1 MRKLVITAF
10 SLIGAFSALP
20 ASGQS
25 TGTLS
30 VSGTSTVKAWTC
42 TSTQF
47 EVKVMPATAAAA
59 KVLAGEKAVDAVAGT
74 FPVASLDCR
83 NGTMNEHMRNTL
95 KAKANPAVLFELLS
109 YDIERASPG
118 ATVQARGKLT
128 IAGSTQPVE
137 MKVMVTEAPGGG
149 LRFRGE
155 REILLTA
162 FGMKPPS
169 LMMGTMKVGDKVK
182 VSYDIVIA
190 R

>member
-1 MRKLVITAF
+1 MRKIIVTAF
-10 SLIGAFSALP
+10 SLIGILGAVP
-20 ASGQS
+20 AAAQS

-47 EVKVMPATAAAA
+47 EVKALPATAAPS
-59 KVLAGEKAVDAVAGT
+59 KVLAGEKAIDAVTGK
-74 FPVASLDCR
+74 FPVASLDCK
-83 NGTMNEHMRNTL
+83 NGKMNEHMLNTL

-109 YDIERASPG
+109 YDIERATPG

-137 MKVMVTEAPGGG
+137 MKVTVTEAPGGG
-149 LRFRGE
+149 LRVRGE
-155 REILLTA
+155 REFMLTA

-169 LMMGTMKVGDKVK
+169 LMLGTMKVGDKVK